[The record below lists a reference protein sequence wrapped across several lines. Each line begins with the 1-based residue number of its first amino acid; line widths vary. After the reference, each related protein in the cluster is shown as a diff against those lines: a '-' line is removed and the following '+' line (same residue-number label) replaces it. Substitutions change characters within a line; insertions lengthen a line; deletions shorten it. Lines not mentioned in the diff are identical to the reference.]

1 MNTII
6 LCFAN
11 MANSSKSN
19 DVRPVIGEFTV
30 FIKVKIDNLNEFS
43 ILKLKI
49 DNKED
54 KDIKDRT
61 KIIIVKKYL

>member
-1 MNTII
+1 MNAII
-6 LCFAN
+6 LCLAN
-11 MANSSKSN
+11 MANLSKSN
-19 DVRPVIGEFTV
+19 VVRPVIGEFTV

>member
-19 DVRPVIGEFTV
+19 VVRPVIGEFTV

>member
-1 MNTII
+1 MNAII
-6 LCFAN
+6 LCLAN
-11 MANSSKSN
+11 MANSSKLKV
-19 DVRPVIGEFTV
+19 VRPVIGEFTV

-43 ILKLKI
+43 ILKLNI